1 MFLSLVSVGSSAAT
15 IEQETLAH
23 LDRIRAV
30 RAGGDAKADK
40 AYNKQMDEAWQF
52 FNANQKSILPIL
64 RRELSQ
70 ELRKDNPNNLFL
82 LDIGY
87 YLYLHN
93 EVSDKELGKQALF
106 RLDTTSEIIRS
117 NQQQLFYFTHAVA
130 SDKDPKLLL
139 FLDKAFLKGKV
150 TAFIPQHS
158 LMLDETLVC
167 VFLYGIYGQTA
178 ELHLKPLLK
187 DRNLTRKVIEIL
199 IWIGSPDSIQDVK
212 AAMTASRDHETFAR
226 ATAYMMKIGGPQGRA
241 VMLAIKPGD
250 FDDKSQEYY
259 EKVRKDIGTIS
270 YSILRKQ
277 FTGIPGIAKL
287 SGGELKKRLSAM
299 YENYGKDDEIS
310 PEAVLNSDLPRDF
323 LINELIRIRSRMFYR
338 LSDEALSDVVMTNAI
353 MNTLYYKNQ

>member
-1 MFLSLVSVGSSAAT
+1 MFLSLASVGSSAAT

-30 RAGGDAKADK
+30 RVGGDAKANE
-40 AYNKQMDEAWQF
+40 AYNKQMDEAWKF
-52 FNANQKSILPIL
+52 FNANQKSVLAIL
-64 RRELSQ
+64 RRELSL
-70 ELRKDNPNNLFL
+70 ESRKDKPNNLFL

-87 YLYLHN
+87 YLYLHK

-117 NQQQLFYFTHAVA
+117 NQQQLFHFTHAVA
-130 SDKDPKLLL
+130 SDKDPKLLP
-139 FLDKAFLKGKV
+139 FLDKTFLKEKV

-158 LMLDETLVC
+158 LTLDETLVC

-178 ELHLKPLLK
+178 ELHLKSLLK
-187 DRNLTRKVIEIL
+187 DRSLAQKVIEIL

-212 AAMTASRDHETFAR
+212 AAMTASRDYEAFVR
-226 ATAYMMKIGGPQGRA
+226 ATAYMMKIGGPRGRA
-241 VMLAIKPGD
+241 IMLAIKPGD
-250 FDDKSQEYY
+250 FDDKSREFYG
-259 EKVRKDIGTIS
+259 KVKKDIEATS

-287 SGGELKKRLSAM
+287 SGDDLKKRLSAM

-323 LINELIRIRSRMFYR
+323 LINELLRIRSRMFYR

-353 MNTLYYKNQ
+353 LNTLYYRDQ